1 MASRQAQQFDTSS
14 TAENYHE
21 EQETTTTPSSKK
33 IGRPRKC
40 TNCKVPHLQH
50 HFGVPGP
57 HCDGPSSRAE
67 TSSSPAASPSLNTTV
82 TQQEKS
88 QRRTPPR
95 LTSATQH
102 QNETEEVDLTSLH
115 ARIRELQR
123 EEEEVFSSIKE
134 QEQQLLSEIAQ
145 RERHLSMLR
154 RTCSKTSRSQTSR
167 TAHQNST
174 TDEVA
179 PTHLTQQPPLF
190 EVDSQPAALRQISI
204 MAPRNHPVPDHNNV
218 SLFPAPLQ
226 QQQQHQQQ
234 QQKQQLQSKMSEV
247 FLRPTRNVD
256 NGMGKPL
263 RIVDFVSRLCPTEE
277 EKVISGDSQTKLTLS
292 VSSNKP
298 KLESIS
304 VEQYSIANLRIFY
317 ELLYSNRLSTMQD
330 VQEYLSYSIKL
341 MELAKRYT
349 WLSVLRYDDE
359 YRVLQHT
366 YGFSWSTD
374 NSHLHEVVLLPRW
387 AANYNTLRKGSAINS
402 SESFTGGNV
411 KKLFTITHLAGG
423 QEICRSFNS
432 SRGCFREACKFAHVC
447 NQKVGSQ
454 ACGKPHAGCNHSLGH
469 PPQHGPSS
477 SQSHN

>member
-1 MASRQAQQFDTSS
+1 
-14 TAENYHE
+14 
-21 EQETTTTPSSKK
+21 
-33 IGRPRKC
+33 
-40 TNCKVPHLQH
+40 
-50 HFGVPGP
+50 
-57 HCDGPSSRAE
+57 
-67 TSSSPAASPSLNTTV
+67 
-82 TQQEKS
+82 
-88 QRRTPPR
+88 
-95 LTSATQH
+95 
-102 QNETEEVDLTSLH
+102 
-115 ARIRELQR
+115 
-123 EEEEVFSSIKE
+123 
-134 QEQQLLSEIAQ
+134 
-145 RERHLSMLR
+145 
-154 RTCSKTSRSQTSR
+154 
-167 TAHQNST
+167 
-174 TDEVA
+174 
-179 PTHLTQQPPLF
+179 
-190 EVDSQPAALRQISI
+190 
-204 MAPRNHPVPDHNNV
+204 
-218 SLFPAPLQ
+218 
-226 QQQQHQQQ
+226 
-234 QQKQQLQSKMSEV
+234 MSEV

-317 ELLYSNRLSTMQD
+317 ELLYSNRLSTMPD